1 MVKVIGVN
9 MFRLGYKMFT
19 NFMVFVTGFGCGCY
33 FMKSSYK
40 VDLGETNLLINSLKQ
55 KYLGPKS

>member
-1 MVKVIGVN
+1 